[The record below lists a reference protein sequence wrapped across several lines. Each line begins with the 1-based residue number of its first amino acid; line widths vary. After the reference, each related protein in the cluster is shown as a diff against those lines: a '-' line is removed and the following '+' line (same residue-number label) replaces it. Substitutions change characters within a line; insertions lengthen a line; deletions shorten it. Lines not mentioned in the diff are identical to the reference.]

1 MKCLSCDGKRRPTIK
16 EVSMEL
22 EALRKSK
29 KCLEIFQEPHLLRD
43 EASLMHNAKEDQE
56 SMEETIISSLEMEC
70 TSILTSA

>member
-29 KCLEIFQEPHLLRD
+29 KCLEIFNDPHSLRD
-43 EASLMHNAKEDQE
+43 EASIMHITKESQE
-56 SMEETIISSLEMEC
+56 SIEESTGSFLQMES
-70 TSILTSA
+70 TSI

>member
-22 EALRKSK
+22 EALRKSQ

-43 EASLMHNAKEDQE
+43 EASLIVMIQE
-56 SMEETIISSLEMEC
+56 ANY
-70 TSILTSA
+70 LTVLCLAHWSR